1 MLAWLE
7 RHQLLVLGLAGLLL
21 AAGVG
26 VRQLDRDTPPALI
39 FHDDASL
46 PPGAPIR
53 VYVTGAV
60 ASPGVYEL
68 RSGDRVAD
76 ALAVAG
82 GASEGADLDA
92 LNLARRVRDGER
104 VSVDR
109 RGGSSTVNAR
119 GEPLPPG
126 TKLDINLATEAQLDQ
141 LPGIG
146 EAYSRRIV
154 DSRKVDGPFK
164 STQELVER
172 KVLPKATYDRISDMV
187 MVSGR

>member
-1 MLAWLE
+1 MPAWLE

-21 AAGVG
+21 VAGLG
-26 VRQLDRDTPPALI
+26 VRQLDRDTPPDLI

-46 PPGAPIR
+46 APGSPIR
-53 VYVTGAV
+53 VYVVGAV
-60 ASPGVYEL
+60 AAPGVYEL

-82 GASEGADLDA
+82 GSSEGADLEA
-92 LNLARRVRDGER
+92 LNLARRVRDGEKIT
-104 VSVDR
+104 VDR
-109 RGGSSTVNAR
+109 RGGSSTGNAR
-119 GEPLPPG
+119 VEPLVPG

-187 MVSGR
+187 MVTGR

>member
-1 MLAWLE
+1 
-7 RHQLLVLGLAGLLL
+7 
-21 AAGVG
+21 

-46 PPGAPIR
+46 PPGTPIR
-53 VYVTGAV
+53 VYITGAV
-60 ASPGVYEL
+60 AAPGVYEL
-68 RSGDRVAD
+68 RSGDRLAD
-76 ALAVAG
+76 LLSAAG
-82 GASEGADLDA
+82 GASEGADLEA
-92 LNLARRVRDGER
+92 VNLARRVRDGEKI
-104 VSVDR
+104 SVER
-109 RGGSSTVNAR
+109 RSGTSTTSAR
-119 GEPLPPG
+119 AEALAPG

-164 STQELVER
+164 STQELLER
-172 KVLPKATYDRISDMV
+172 RVLPKATYDRISDMV